1 MDFPNPT
8 REEHDLSPDDVNA
21 HSIECLGPFS
31 PRAGTPGDRSTPLN
45 PRNLATSEHESDVS
59 PPPDT
64 TPRWSNIKI
73 LPSSL
78 FQEVGLNTF
87 RPGPNVKLGSQP
99 FQYRPVVYNSE
110 DAKSAMLGGW
120 FHRLFQNKPPL
131 SLNAPPPE
139 FSSFFELLRGTLHEF
154 PIIGEDEYQ
163 PMTGKCIILLS
174 LCICSLLL
182 ISFYFFLVLPPGA
195 RHPLILVYAYAQFVD
210 TSSRKSARKSRR
222 VFALADL
229 ESTEWKVSSSI
240 ICPGKT
246 MMLVLGDECHLQRVL
261 ANMIALGEGKFPEM
275 VRVSQE
281 DPYLTHKSLSRKQI
295 SDKQP
300 TFKVNH
306 MTVNETA
313 LRHRIQKLFLMGLL
327 PFVFVNTS
335 FVVELALI
343 TSDGRSLSVSPFCRD
358 PRTYLHYSG
367 TRLSFDAHRDL
378 LLNHSK
384 VRGTSRFTSHEVAS
398 LKRIP
403 SHHFNWFIGS
413 PPAIKYENLNAV
425 SSIDLLNLPA
435 VANLPLNFSITD
447 KL

>member
-1 MDFPNPT
+1 MYPSF
-8 REEHDLSPDDVNA
+8 
-21 HSIECLGPFS
+21 
-31 PRAGTPGDRSTPLN
+31 
-45 PRNLATSEHESDVS
+45 
-59 PPPDT
+59 
-64 TPRWSNIKI
+64 NII
-73 LPSSL
+73 
-78 FQEVGLNTF
+78 
-87 RPGPNVKLGSQP
+87 
-99 FQYRPVVYNSE
+99 
-110 DAKSAMLGGW
+110 
-120 FHRLFQNKPPL
+120 
-131 SLNAPPPE
+131 
-139 FSSFFELLRGTLHEF
+139 
-154 PIIGEDEYQ
+154 
-163 PMTGKCIILLS
+163 
-174 LCICSLLL
+174 
-182 ISFYFFLVLPPGA
+182 FYFFLVLLPGA

-210 TSSRKSARKSRR
+210 TSSKRSVRKYRR

-229 ESTEWKVSSSI
+229 ESAEWKVSSSI

-246 MMLVLGDECHLQRVL
+246 MMLVLGDECHLTQVL
-261 ANMIALGEGKFPEM
+261 ANMIALCEGKFPEL

-295 SDKQP
+295 SEKQP
-300 TFKVNH
+300 PFKVNH
-306 MTVNETA
+306 MTVHETTQ
-313 LRHRIQKLFLMGLL
+313 RHRIQKLFLMGLL

-384 VRGTSRFTSHEVAS
+384 VRGTARFTSREVAS

-403 SHHFNWFIGS
+403 SHHFNWYIGS
-413 PPAIKYENLNAV
+413 PPAIRFEKLNAV